1 MNPEIRDV
9 LRRAKDQLNAPPYN
23 TTNTALSPIINPEAT
38 DSLKLLKDRLDDATF
53 GKLDT
58 GLKHTLLSIREDMAG
73 KDPLVPLLIR
83 IINPCASRLEGELL
97 RTGSFVSL
105 EIPVSRLHALASNPN
120 VIKID
125 AG

>member
-1 MNPEIRDV
+1 MNPEISDV
-9 LRRAKDQLNAPPYN
+9 LRRLKDQLNTPPYN
-23 TTNTALSPIINPEAT
+23 TTNTALGPVINPEAT
-38 DSLKLLKDRLDDATF
+38 DSLKLLKDQLDAAPF

-58 GLKHTLLSIREDMAG
+58 GLKHAILSIREDMAG

-83 IINPCASRLEGELL
+83 ITNPSAPRLEGERL

-105 EIPVSRLHALASNPN
+105 EIPVSRLHALASNHN